1 MDCPK
6 KITLEEWERQL
17 LPSEKV
23 QKLIDNCTALKMEP
37 DLVQTGWSKAY
48 VYTTAE
54 RKYSQIWTKEDVHD
68 NEPIYYYYR
77 IQILGLNKDGYNEEG
92 NYLFVQNWGAFDTIN
107 HRKRS
112 DYLPL
117 RQCLQ
122 KFMIQSGERSRNYIF
137 AKIKENDISKNDL
150 PELVQELIAKY
161 IFDVG
166 FLKKMIGEYTFDV
179 KNTISA
185 FLEVTS
191 NVQEVASQLVSYPPG
206 FMTHVPPRVVLSYQK
221 VRELLKKQITC
232 EPTDKINDRS
242 RTFSLMNFYY
252 KQLHTTINVLDSSS
266 ERYKIIQKYFTNT
279 HSTQHSYAI
288 NMTLKN
294 VFEIERPC
302 DNHRY
307 TKDLGNKKLLWHGTN
322 MANIPP
328 ILYEGFR
335 TSKANS
341 RGMFGAGIY
350 FANAVSKSVGYCR
363 TSKEAVLLLCE
374 VALGEIKQCTS
385 ACQPLGENGL
395 LPDGKNS
402 IHGSGQISPNVD
414 DSVVIDGDVLVPY
427 GKLKNSNIRCGL
439 LHDEFIVYNPA
450 QIKMRRLQLEN
461 GDLTRSLDTH
471 EFIAYDLTQITIF
484 KMDRDGA
491 PWIWERF

>member
-232 EPTDKINDRS
+232 EPTDKINGGS

-252 KQLHTTINVLDSSS
+252 KQLPMTINFLDRNS
-266 ERYKIIQKYFTNT
+266 ERYKIIEKYFTNSQSMT
-279 HSTQHSYAI
+279 SVDSYI
-288 NMTLKN
+288 LNGNPLKLKYI
-294 VFEIERPC
+294 FEIERPY
-302 DNHRY
+302 DNDRY
-307 TKDLGNKKLLWHGTN
+307 TKDFKNKQLLWHGTKRF
-322 MANIPP
+322 NIPS
-328 ILYEGFR
+328 ILYEGFKI
-335 TSKANS
+335 SKAK
-341 RGMFGAGIY
+341 RGLFGAGTY
-350 FANAVSKSVGYCR
+350 FTNAVTKSWRYCG
-363 TSKEAVLLLCE
+363 SYLEGVLFLCE
-374 VALGEIKQCTS
+374 VALGEISTGNNGFGNGHQEN
-385 ACQPLGENGL
+385 PL
-395 LPDGKNS
+395 PVGKNS
-402 IHGSGQISPNVD
+402 VHGVGNYFPNINDFDIID
-414 DSVVIDGDVLVPY
+414 DDVLVPY
-427 GKLKNSNIRCGL
+427 GRLEFKYNGGL
-439 LHDEFIVYNPA
+439 EFDEFIVYNTS
-450 QIKMRRLQLEN
+450 QIKRRYLV
-461 GDLTRSLDTH
+461 T
-471 EFIAYDLTQITIF
+471 F
-484 KMDRDGA
+484 
-491 PWIWERF
+491 

>member
-1 MDCPK
+1 MPK
-6 KITLEEWERQL
+6 IPNRSITEFLIYLRMSGLKKVKLEEWEKQL

-23 QKLIDNCTALKMEP
+23 QMLIDTCTALKMEP

-191 NVQEVASQLVSYPPG
+191 NVQEVTSQLVSYPPG
-206 FMTHVPPRVVLSYQK
+206 FMNPALPRALLSYEK
-221 VRELLKKQITC
+221 ARELLKKQITC

-252 KQLHTTINVLDSSS
+252 KQLHTTINVLDSTS

-279 HSTQHSYAI
+279 HSSQHSYASH
-288 NMTLKN
+288 MTLKN
-294 VFEIERPC
+294 
-302 DNHRY
+302 
-307 TKDLGNKKLLWHGTN
+307 
-322 MANIPP
+322 
-328 ILYEGFR
+328 
-335 TSKANS
+335 
-341 RGMFGAGIY
+341 
-350 FANAVSKSVGYCR
+350 
-363 TSKEAVLLLCE
+363 
-374 VALGEIKQCTS
+374 
-385 ACQPLGENGL
+385 PLGENGL

-402 IHGSGQISPNVD
+402 VHGIGQTSPNAD
-414 DSVVIDGDVLVPY
+414 DSVIIDGDVLVPY
-427 GKLKNSNIRCGL
+427 GKLQNSTMRGGL

-450 QIKMRRLQLEN
+450 QIKMRYL
-461 GDLTRSLDTH
+461 
-471 EFIAYDLTQITIF
+471 ITMSF
-484 KMDRDGA
+484 GYS
-491 PWIWERF
+491 